1 MKKQVYSLALLFG
14 FGGAVL
20 SQESTVLIGQKPQM
34 NYVLA
39 CLTAFHE
46 GASEVVI
53 KARGQ
58 SISKAVDVA
67 EIVRR
72 KFMPSAFVKE
82 VGIGTDEIP
91 LADGGGIKRASSIMI
106 RLCKK

>member
-1 MKKQVYSLALLFG
+1 M
-14 FGGAVL
+14 
-20 SQESTVLIGQKPQM
+20 SQETAIFVGKKPPM

-46 GASEVVI
+46 GAGEVTV

-58 SISKAVDVA
+58 SISKAVDVT

-72 KFMPSAFVKE
+72 KFMPNVKIKDIS
-82 VGIGTDEIP
+82 IGTDVIP
-91 LADGGGIKRASSIMI
+91 LLEGSGTKRASSIMI
-106 RLCKK
+106 KLSKI

>member
-1 MKKQVYSLALLFG
+1 LP
-14 FGGAVL
+14 
-20 SQESTVLIGQKPQM
+20 QESAVLIGRKPQM

-58 SISKAVDVA
+58 SISTAVDVA

-72 KFMPSAFVKE
+72 KFMPSVFVKE
-82 VGIGTDEIP
+82 VSIGTDEIP
-91 LADGGGIKRASSIMI
+91 LLEGGGIKRASSIMI
-106 RLCKK
+106 RLSKK

>member
-1 MKKQVYSLALLFG
+1 M
-14 FGGAVL
+14 
-20 SQESTVLIGQKPQM
+20 KPQM

-58 SISKAVDVA
+58 SISKAVDVS

-72 KFMPSAFVKE
+72 KFMPNAFVKE
-82 VGIGTDEIP
+82 VSIGTDEILLP
-91 LADGGGIKRASSIMI
+91 EGGGIKRISSIMI

>member
-1 MKKQVYSLALLFG
+1 
-14 FGGAVL
+14 
-20 SQESTVLIGQKPQM
+20 M

-39 CLTAFHE
+39 TLTAFHE
-46 GASEVVI
+46 GAESVAI

-72 KFMPSAFVKE
+72 KFMPKAVIEE
-82 VGIGTDEIP
+82 VTIGTDEVP
-91 LADGGGIKRASSIMI
+91 MTETGQIKRASSIMI
-106 RLCKK
+106 RLKKA

>member
-1 MKKQVYSLALLFG
+1 MSHETAI
-14 FGGAVL
+14 
-20 SQESTVLIGQKPQM
+20 LIGKKPPM

-46 GASEVVI
+46 GATEISI

-72 KFMPSAFVKE
+72 KFMPNAKIRE
-82 VGIGTDEIP
+82 VSIGTDEFP
-91 LADGGGIKRASSIMI
+91 LPEEGGIKRASSIMI
-106 RLCKK
+106 KLSKT

>member
-1 MKKQVYSLALLFG
+1 M
-14 FGGAVL
+14 
-20 SQESTVLIGQKPQM
+20 SQDTGSVILIGKKPPM

-39 CLTAFHE
+39 TLTAFHE
-46 GASEVVI
+46 GSGSVVI

-72 KFMPSAFVKE
+72 KFMPSVKIGE
-82 VGIGTDEIP
+82 VSIGTDEIP
-91 LADGGGIKRASSIMI
+91 MVETGRVTRASSIMI
-106 RLCKK
+106 KLSKN

>member
-1 MKKQVYSLALLFG
+1 M
-14 FGGAVL
+14 
-20 SQESTVLIGQKPQM
+20 SQEAVILIGKKSPM

-46 GASEVVI
+46 GAGEVVI

-58 SISKAVDVA
+58 SISNAVDVA

-72 KFMPSAFVKE
+72 KFMTTAKVRDITISTE
-82 VGIGTDEIP
+82 EIP
-91 LADGGGIKRASSIMI
+91 LPENQGTRRVSAIAI
-106 RLCKK
+106 RLSKV

>member
-1 MKKQVYSLALLFG
+1 MAISPFCS
-14 FGGAVL
+14 FGGSAL
-20 SQESTVLIGQKPQM
+20 SQDTGSVILIGKKPPM

-39 CLTAFHE
+39 TLTAFHE
-46 GASEVVI
+46 GAGNVVI

-72 KFMPSAFVKE
+72 KFMPSATISE
-82 VGIGTDEIP
+82 VAIGTDEITM
-91 LADGGGIKRASSIMI
+91 AETGRITRASSIMI
-106 RLCKK
+106 KLTKA

>member
-1 MKKQVYSLALLFG
+1 M
-14 FGGAVL
+14 
-20 SQESTVLIGQKPQM
+20 SQDTGSVILIGKKPPM

-39 CLTAFHE
+39 TLTAFHE
-46 GASEVVI
+46 GAGDVVI

-72 KFMPSAFVKE
+72 KFMPTAIIRE
-82 VGIGTDEIP
+82 VSIGTDEITI
-91 LADGGGIKRASSIMI
+91 AETGQMKRASSIMI
-106 RLCKK
+106 RLTKS

>member
-1 MKKQVYSLALLFG
+1 MPQETAIFIGKK
-14 FGGAVL
+14 
-20 SQESTVLIGQKPQM
+20 PPM

-46 GASEVVI
+46 GAGEVTI

-58 SISKAVDVA
+58 SISKAVDIT

-72 KFMPSAFVKE
+72 KFMPSVK
-82 VGIGTDEIP
+82 VADISIGTEVIP
-91 LADGGGIKRASSIMI
+91 LLEGGGTKRASSIMI
-106 RLCKK
+106 RLSKI

>member
-1 MKKQVYSLALLFG
+1 M
-14 FGGAVL
+14 
-20 SQESTVLIGQKPQM
+20 SQETAILIGKKPPM

-39 CLTAFHE
+39 CLTAFHQ
-46 GASEVVI
+46 GANEITI

-72 KFMPSAFVKE
+72 KFMPAAKIVETS
-82 VGIGTDEIP
+82 IGTEEIP
-91 LADGGGIKRASSIMI
+91 MEETGTIKRSSSIMI
-106 RLCKK
+106 KLSKT

>member
-1 MKKQVYSLALLFG
+1 
-14 FGGAVL
+14 
-20 SQESTVLIGQKPQM
+20 M

-58 SISKAVDVA
+58 SISKAVDVS

-72 KFMPSAFVKE
+72 KFMPNAFVKE
-82 VGIGTDEIP
+82 VSIGTDEILLP
-91 LADGGGIKRASSIMI
+91 EGGGIKRISSIMI

>member
-1 MKKQVYSLALLFG
+1 MSQEA
-14 FGGAVL
+14 AVL
-20 SQESTVLIGQKPQM
+20 VGKKPPM

-39 CLTAFHE
+39 CLTSFHQ
-46 GASEVVI
+46 GAVEVTI

-72 KFMPSAFVKE
+72 KFVPTAKIVE
-82 VGIGTDEIP
+82 VSIGTEEIP
-91 LADGGGIKRASSIMI
+91 LEESGTIKRSSSIMI
-106 RLCKK
+106 RISKT

>member
-1 MKKQVYSLALLFG
+1 M
-14 FGGAVL
+14 
-20 SQESTVLIGQKPQM
+20 SQDTGSVILIGKKPPM

-39 CLTAFHE
+39 TLTAFHE
-46 GASEVVI
+46 GANEVVI

-72 KFMPSAFVKE
+72 KFMPSAVIKE
-82 VGIGTDEIP
+82 VSIGTDEIP
-91 LADGGGIKRASSIMI
+91 IEGAGQIKRASSILI
-106 RLCKK
+106 RLTKS